1 MADKSGKRSGL
12 DTALA
17 VWSRRRWLAVAGFV
31 LPLTAG
37 VSVITFLPNM
47 YRSTATVLVDRQQ
60 IPETFVRSTVTS
72 ALETRLHT
80 ISQEILSRS
89 RLEELIDRFRL
100 YTELRKRV
108 PFEDVIARMRSD
120 IKLDLKSVDA
130 RGQREATV
138 AFTISY
144 QGSNPGTVAEVTNTL
159 ASFYI
164 EGNLKNRERQATN
177 TAKFLKVQLA
187 ETKGRLD
194 VQEQRVSEFK
204 RRHLGEL
211 PQQLETNLA
220 TLERL
225 YTQLRLNA
233 DNQTRAAERRQS
245 LSSQLAEAES
255 LLSMPLSPTAVMGT
269 AAETPEARLIRLKEE
284 LVRLRLQFSEKYPDV
299 VRTAAEVQVL
309 ERQLE
314 AAKSQEKRPEDKPP
328 AASQAPLTPYV
339 LRLKEALGD
348 VDADIKVY
356 KGEEKRLRDGIAAYQ
371 ARVENVPRREQ
382 EFRELSRDYDSTREL
397 YQTLLKRYEEAQLA
411 ENMEQGQKGEQFR
424 VLDPALA
431 DTVPAAPNRAKLLVV
446 ALMGSLG
453 LALAMVMV
461 AEKVDTSFHA
471 VDDLRAFS
479 PVPVVVSI
487 PLIVTHGSIRRR
499 RWHMRLAVCAI
510 FIALI
515 GIVATAYF
523 AAHGNERLV
532 GVLGRGGS

>member
-1 MADKSGKRSGL
+1 MANEAGKRSGL
-12 DTALA
+12 DFALG
-17 VWSRRRWLAVAGFV
+17 VWSRRKWMAVAGFV

-37 VSVITFLPNM
+37 VSVITFLPNL

-89 RLEELIDRFRL
+89 RLEELINRFGL
-100 YTELRKRV
+100 YAKLRTRV

-130 RGQREATV
+130 RGLREATV

-144 QGSNPGTVAEVTNTL
+144 QGSHPGTVAAVTNTL

-164 EGNLKNRERQATN
+164 EGNVKNRERQATN
-177 TAKFLKVQLA
+177 TAEFLKVQLA
-187 ETKGRLD
+187 ETKVRLD
-194 VQEQRVSEFK
+194 AQEQRVSEFK

-211 PQQLETNLA
+211 PQQLETNLG

-225 YTQLRLNA
+225 HAQLRLNA

-245 LSSQLAEAES
+245 LSGQLAEAES
-255 LLSMPLSPTAVMGT
+255 LLSMPLAPTAAAAS

-284 LVRLRLQFSEKYPDV
+284 LARLRSQFSEKYPDV

-309 ERQLE
+309 ERQVE
-314 AAKSQEKRPEDKPP
+314 AAKSQERRLEDKPP
-328 AASQAPLTPYV
+328 AASQTPLTPYV

-356 KGEEKRLRDGIAAYQ
+356 KGEEKRLREGIAAYQ

-382 EFRELSRDYDSTREL
+382 EFREVSRDYDSTREL

-424 VLDPALA
+424 VLDPAIA
-431 DTVPAAPNRAKLLVV
+431 DTVPAAPNRAKLLAV
-446 ALMGSLG
+446 ALIASLG
-453 LALAMVMV
+453 VALAAVMG

-487 PLIVTHGSIRRR
+487 PLIVTHTALRRR
-499 RWHMRLAVCAI
+499 RWQRRLAVCAT
-510 FIALI
+510 FAALVL
-515 GIVATAYF
+515 IVGAGYV

-532 GVLGRGGS
+532 SFLVRTGS